1 LRVVRRRENWFVSWE
16 PPFESDPAVATI
28 EALFEINAKLG
39 DIRDHVA
46 FIRRLVDDDGE
57 EEEETD

>member
-1 LRVVRRRENWFVSWE
+1 VSWE
-16 PPFESDPAVATI
+16 PPFENDPAVATI